1 VSSFRIFPDEEA
13 SHIVVPA
20 SPQGMS
26 CDDGRLGD
34 RDRINER
41 RSDLVLFREDLDAVK
56 RDVASLIEHMK
67 DVATST
73 VRSAAC
79 QVEQGIRSV
88 HRHAGVE
95 GERSANALNL
105 FVQNRPF
112 VALTIA
118 VGAGYI
124 GARVL
129 GR

>member
-1 VSSFRIFPDEEA
+1 MTALMNAD
-13 SHIVVPA
+13 
-20 SPQGMS
+20 
-26 CDDGRLGD
+26 
-34 RDRINER
+34 
-41 RSDLVLFREDLDAVK
+41 SDLVLFREDLDAVK

-67 DVATST
+67 VAATST
-73 VRSAAC
+73 VQNAAC
-79 QVEQGIRSV
+79 QVEHRVRSL
-88 HRHAGVE
+88 RQQAGAE
-95 GERSANALNL
+95 GDRSANALNL

>member
-1 VSSFRIFPDEEA
+1 MGDLAIMTA
-13 SHIVVPA
+13 SMNA
-20 SPQGMS
+20 
-26 CDDGRLGD
+26 D
-34 RDRINER
+34 
-41 RSDLVLFREDLDAVK
+41 SDLELFREDLDAVK

-67 DVATST
+67 GVATNT
-73 VRSAAC
+73 VQNAAC
-79 QVEQGIRSV
+79 QVEQRVRSL
-88 HRHAGVE
+88 RQQAGAE

-129 GR
+129 RR

>member
-1 VSSFRIFPDEEA
+1 MTA
-13 SHIVVPA
+13 SMNA
-20 SPQGMS
+20 
-26 CDDGRLGD
+26 D
-34 RDRINER
+34 
-41 RSDLVLFREDLDAVK
+41 SDVELFREDLDAVK

-67 DVATST
+67 GVATST
-73 VRSAAC
+73 VQNAAC
-79 QVEQGIRSV
+79 QVEQRVRSL
-88 HRHAGVE
+88 RQQAGAE

-129 GR
+129 RR